1 MQADLFE
8 STSDKKHSI
17 KQGEF
22 IRIRPVPVEGVAEL
36 FYSFHET
43 MYGEIIVGSSKK
55 RVHWL
60 AFVKSW
66 REGVVGLSDNFP
78 GIKITEERKAEH
90 AQAAEAI
97 SLRRPEKKFS
107 IYPVGTDFQVEVW
120 NQLLKIPIGETVTY
134 GKIAMKLKLPVGAS
148 RSVGTAVGRNPIA
161 FLIPC
166 HRVISITSGLGG
178 YRWGLPLK
186 QQILI
191 QEKKA

>member
-17 KQGEF
+17 KHGEF
-22 IRIRPVPVEGVAEL
+22 IRIRPVTVEGVAEL

>member
-8 STSDKKHSI
+8 STSDKKNSI
-17 KQGEF
+17 KHGEF

>member
-1 MQADLFE
+1 MQTDLFE
-8 STSDKKHSI
+8 STYDKKHSI
-17 KQGEF
+17 KHAEF
-22 IRIRPVPVEGVAEL
+22 LRIRPVPVEDVAEL

-90 AQAAEAI
+90 TQAAEAI
-97 SLRRPEKKFS
+97 SLTMPEKKFS

-120 NQLLKIPIGETVTY
+120 NILLKIPIGETISY
-134 GKIAMKLKLPVGAS
+134 GKIAKKLKLPVGAS

-166 HRVISITSGLGG
+166 HRVTRATDGLGG

-186 QQILI
+186 KKILI